1 MLEHYLVATICSSFR
16 FAPIILATP
25 IFAFTYIPVFVRVIL
40 TVVLSAIIA
49 FSLDAKQIELIPKTL
64 TMVIIASEFSL
75 GLLLA
80 LGFHAASAALHMVSQ
95 LIDAQ
100 IGFAAGAT
108 FDPVNY
114 ATTSPTGTL
123 FGLVLIATFFF
134 TNIHYEFLLAFSEL
148 FRVAP
153 PGVLFSVDT
162 HFFYAISLIFATG
175 FVIASPVIIVLWLVD
190 VSLAVISRSLP
201 QAQIYFVALPLKILI
216 GLYVL
221 SVTLTSSQNTL
232 YSILAS
238 ALGSWKYINRL

>member
-1 MLEHYLVATICSSFR
+1 MLEHYLVAATYLSFR
-16 FAPIILATP
+16 LAPITLVTP
-25 IFAFTYIPVFVRVIL
+25 IFAFTYIPVFVRVML

-49 FSLDAKQIELIPKTL
+49 LSLDAKQMESMPTTL
-64 TMVIIASEFSL
+64 SIAFIASEFFL
-75 GLLLA
+75 GLLLS
-80 LGFHAASAALHMVSQ
+80 LGFHAASAAIHVVSQ

-114 ATTSPTGTL
+114 QTTSPLGTL
-123 FGLVLIATFFF
+123 FSLVLVATFFF
-134 TNIHYEFLLAFSEL
+134 TNLHYEFLLAFAEL

-153 PGVLFSVDT
+153 PGILYSVDT
-162 HFFYAISLIFATG
+162 HFFYAISAIFAAG

-190 VSLAVISRSLP
+190 ASLAIVSRSLP

-221 SVTLTSSQNTL
+221 AITLNSSQNTL
-232 YSILAS
+232 YGILNS
-238 ALGSWKYINRL
+238 ALGTWKYIDRL